1 MPARVVLDK
10 CPPGASEVERA
21 TELIASGL
29 QGLVLPP
36 TAVRQRRTARRR
48 RGRWHPGW
56 RWWPAGP
63 TGPQRD
69 LVSTVTVDD
78 AAAARK

>member
-29 QGLVLPP
+29 QGPGLAPP
-36 TAVRQRRTARRR
+36 LSDNAELLDAVEALA
-48 RGRWHPGW
+48 PGGVGGQ
-56 RWWPAGP
+56 PAGRP
-63 TGPQRD
+63 GAIWSAP
-69 LVSTVTVDD
+69 
-78 AAAARK
+78 